1 MPQLPSPRL
10 QAYAEAMKATSLAI
24 FGAVL
29 LAAAAAQAQTTHYN
43 VKAMDF
49 DLWCTEEQHLPYER
63 CDKRL
68 PEDMQKFEAYRAV
81 VEKYEIPYLQQ
92 KEQKLQ
98 FDRDILHNDPIDNP
112 PQSDTPKPN
121 AMDGKT
127 S

>member
-1 MPQLPSPRL
+1 
-10 QAYAEAMKATSLAI
+10 MKRTSLAI
-24 FGAVL
+24 LGAVL
-29 LAAAAAQAQTTHYN
+29 LAAAAAQAQTTRYN
-43 VKAMDF
+43 VKTMDF

-81 VEKYEIPYLQQ
+81 VEKYEIPYLQK

-112 PQSDTPKPN
+112 PQPDTPKPN
-121 AMDGKT
+121 ATDGK
-127 S
+127 SP